1 MTWSRVIVVYAAL
14 VVLAGAFVLTGR
26 TVEETASIGAPP
38 PAEASLL
45 GAEPEA
51 IAALRVSRGD
61 RMVSARVEEGRWRV
75 EGPLGA
81 DVPPDLFAAFV
92 GTLTAGQAS
101 DVMQGG
107 GDLAEFGLVTPAS
120 EIEITMRE
128 PPGKTIR
135 VLLGHENPPR
145 TALYA
150 KRDDR
155 PDVFLVGLNV
165 RYYGD
170 LILNAAK

>member
-1 MTWSRVIVVYAAL
+1 MVVYAVL
-14 VVLAGAFVLTGR
+14 VLLVGAFMLTGR
-26 TVEETASIGAPP
+26 TVEETTPGGAPP
-38 PAEASLL
+38 PAEESLL

-61 RMVSARVEEGRWRV
+61 RMVSARVEDGRWRV

-81 DVPPDLFAAFV
+81 EVPPDLFAAFV

-101 DVMQGG
+101 DVMQGDG
-107 GDLAEFGLVTPAS
+107 SLAEFGLIAPAG

-128 PPGKTIR
+128 PPGKTVR

-155 PDVFLVGLNV
+155 PEVFLVGLNV

-170 LILNAAK
+170 LILNAAR